1 MTRWTG
7 IHLTTDKVALPADAG
22 TQKFNFLGRSGAGK
36 TYAAGLFVEELLN
49 VGNQVV
55 IIDPVGVW
63 WGLRLAANGKD
74 PGIAI
79 PVFGGQ
85 RGDIPLEPTAGTL
98 VADVIVDHG
107 QPLVLDVS
115 EMTGG
120 EMRRFIADFAT
131 HLLQRKKRSRT
142 PLMVVWDECQD
153 FVPQRVFG
161 DAARMVGA
169 VERLIKQG
177 RNFGIGTTLIS
188 QRPQAVNKDVLN
200 QAEVLI
206 CFQLTGPQ
214 ERKTIEGW
222 IVDKGLEKHDVLD
235 ELPALKIG
243 HAFFWSP
250 QWLQSLRRVKF
261 LKKSTYD
268 VSATPTLSDTK
279 QTRDLAPIDL
289 EHIQQAMTATVERA
303 KNNDPGHLQ
312 GIIRQLRQE
321 LTRLQQAK
329 PTAPAK
335 TVERIVETLI
345 EVPVLGKRDQNRLA
359 KLSKWAEE
367 LGDDLKKFTQAL
379 TENNVRLEHPTVLTT
394 KEKAVL
400 QLIDVPTALQVP
412 KRVLY
417 SDPTPSTKTRAPVHT
432 ATADEAGLGRGPLS
446 LLIALRSRHP
456 QPLTKVQIAT
466 LAGFSHKSGTFNSYM
481 ARINVMG
488 AITKGDKYIAL
499 TETGLHLTA
508 GCEAPKTPEE
518 ILEMWCRNLV
528 GKTAEMLRFLFEH
541 PDQWFT
547 RDEFAN
553 AVSLSVSSGT
563 FNSYLARLNSNGL
576 ITKQNGAIRIN
587 QGIFS

>member
-36 TYAAGLFVEELLN
+36 TYAAGKFVEELLD

-55 IIDPVGVW
+55 VIDPVGVW

-85 RGDIPLEPTAGTL
+85 RGDKPLTPTAGNL
-98 VADVIVDHG
+98 MADVIVDYG
-107 QPLVLDVS
+107 QPMVLDVS

-161 DAARMVGA
+161 DAAKMVGA

-200 QAEVLI
+200 QAEVLV

-222 IVDKGLEKHDVLD
+222 IVDKDLEKHDLL
-235 ELPALKIG
+235 EKLPSLEIG

-261 LKKSTYD
+261 LKKRTFD
-268 VSATPTLSDTK
+268 VSATPTLSDAK
-279 QTRDLAPIDL
+279 QVRDLVPIDL
-289 EHIQQAMTATVERA
+289 ERIEQAMAETVERA

-329 PTAPAK
+329 PLTPTK
-335 TVERIVETLI
+335 VVTK
-345 EVPVLGKRDQNRLA
+345 EVPVINERLLERAAVSTLKAVDAIERLNEGSGKILGQLADIHMRLA
-359 KLSKWAEE
+359 SAMKATAAPPPS
-367 LGDDLKKFTQAL
+367 QA
-379 TENNVRLEHPTVLTT
+379 
-394 KEKAVL
+394 
-400 QLIDVPTALQVP
+400 
-412 KRVLY
+412 
-417 SDPTPSTKTRAPVHT
+417 PTPPVFIKAAPPRPVVRPTMRPSAAPVGDGT
-432 ATADEAGLGRGPLS
+432 VNRAALR
-446 LLIALRSRHP
+446 LLQALRSRHP
-456 QPLTKVQIAT
+456 HPLTRVQMAA
-466 LAGFSHKSGTFNSYM
+466 LAGISSHTSTFRNYLSM
-481 ARINVMG
+481 CRVAE
-488 AITKGDKYIAL
+488 AL
-499 TETGLHLTA
+499 SEDNDGRFQLTDVGMQQTENEQVP
-508 GCEAPKTPEE
+508 CSPEE
-518 ILEMWCRNLV
+518 VLALWCNKIT
-528 GKTAEMLRFLFEH
+528 GKAAEMLRYLFNN
-541 PDQWFT
+541 PGQWFT
-547 RDEFAN
+547 RAELAA
-553 AVSLSVSSGT
+553 AVGISHETSTFRNYLSMINSPNLVLKSGAT
-563 FNSYLARLNSNGL
+563 IS
-576 ITKQNGAIRIN
+576 IN
-587 QGIFS
+587 QDIFAC

>member
-55 IIDPVGVW
+55 VIDPVGVW
-63 WGLRLAANGKD
+63 WGLRLAANGTD

-120 EMRRFIADFAT
+120 EMRRFVADFAT

-214 ERKTIEGW
+214 ERKTVEGW

-289 EHIQQAMTATVERA
+289 EHIQQAMIATVERA

-312 GIIRQLRQE
+312 GVIRQLRQE

-329 PTAPAK
+329 PTAPTK
-335 TVERIVETLI
+335 TIERVVETLI
-345 EVPVLGKRDQNRLA
+345 EVPVLGKRDHNRL
-359 KLSKWAEE
+359 LNLDKWAKA
-367 LGDDLKKFTQAL
+367 LGDDLRKFTQAL
-379 TENNVRLEHPTVLTT
+379 ETCNARLERPIILPS
-394 KEKAVL
+394 KS
-400 QLIDVPTALQVP
+400 VPTPTTPAPAP
-412 KRVLY
+412 KPIPSPR
-417 SDPTPSTKTRAPVHT
+417 PTPPTDDVAPL
-432 ATADEAGLGRGPLS
+432 ARGPRE
-446 LLIALRSRHP
+446 LLRALRSRHP
-456 QPLTKVQIAT
+456 RPLTRVQVAT
-466 LAGFSHKSGTFNSYM
+466 LAGFSPNSGTYSNYL
-481 ARINVMG
+481 ARIHVMG
-488 AITKGDKYIAL
+488 AVVKNGEHIAL
-499 TETGLHLTA
+499 TEVGIRLTA
-508 GCEAPKTPEE
+508 GDETPRTSEE
-518 ILEMWCRNLV
+518 ILELWCTRLG
-528 GKTAEMLRFLFEH
+528 GKASAMLRFLWLHPTEH
-541 PDQWFT
+541 FT
-547 RDEFAN
+547 RDEAAQAVEMSAN
-553 AVSLSVSSGT
+553 SGT
-563 FNSYLARLNSNGL
+563 FSNYLARLNANGL
-576 ITKQNGAIRIN
+576 IRKESGTIRIN
-587 QGIFS
+587 GEVFG